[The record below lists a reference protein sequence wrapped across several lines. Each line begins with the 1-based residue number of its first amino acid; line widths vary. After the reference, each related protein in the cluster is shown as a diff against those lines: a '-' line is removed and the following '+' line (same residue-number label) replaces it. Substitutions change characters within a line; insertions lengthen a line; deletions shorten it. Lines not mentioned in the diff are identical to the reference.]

1 MRELQEGKY
10 TAPSGTE
17 IAFQWETTS
26 RDTELKTGTY
36 TFPARDGARVQH
48 QGRGAMTFPL
58 TCIFT
63 GENCM
68 EEASA
73 FEEALYERGVGEL
86 QHPVYGTFKVKPTGS
101 ISRVDDPVTK
111 AGESTVTITFTET
124 IDDEDGGEMA
134 EVAADSVDERY
145 DEFSEAAAE
154 DFAEN
159 IAGVDTIGE
168 QLAVEAALEAQS
180 QSIIDSLQPLA
191 MADESLGGV
200 SNKKTFADWLASAKE
215 LKDSIKSLYDKGM
228 AIAGKVESTYVKALN
243 IARLTLRLMKLP
255 ARLATTLASKIQGYA
270 ALTATLIN
278 QYKNDPFDLKKIA
291 AAYSTARIG
300 IEGAIAS
307 IASGAAIS
315 TAEAAASR
323 SVSPAAATGAPT
335 SGNTGSSG
343 GNMGGSVSENGSG
356 GFTGGPDA
364 DGGPS
369 RNTGVS
375 SREEAVET
383 ANRIMALLETMNTF
397 EDSKIARNA
406 FVDAAPESYI
416 ALVEL
421 VYQSARLIMNA
432 LFSLP
437 MQRTITLDRDRQ
449 VVELCAELYGSPDYL
464 DDFIIQNNFNLN
476 EIELLP
482 MGTRVTHYVQSA

>member
-1 MRELQEGKY
+1 MRELREGKY

-26 RDTELKTGTY
+26 RDTELKTGIY
-36 TFPARDGARVQH
+36 TFPAKNGALVQH
-48 QGRGAMTFPL
+48 QGRGAMMFPL

-68 EEASA
+68 EDASA

-86 QHPVYGTFKVKPTGS
+86 QHPVYGTFKVKPTGN
-101 ISRVDDPVTK
+101 ITREDDPLTK
-111 AGESTVTITFTET
+111 AGESVVIITFTET
-124 IDDEDGGEMA
+124 IDDEDSGELA
-134 EVAADSVDERY
+134 QAAADSVNERY
-145 DEFSEAAAE
+145 EEFSEAAAE
-154 DFAEN
+154 DFAES

-168 QLAVEAALEAQS
+168 QIAVEAALEAQS
-180 QSIIDSLQPLA
+180 QSIIDALQPLA
-191 MADESLGGV
+191 MEEEVPGGA
-200 SNKKTFADWLASAKE
+200 SNKKTFADWLASASE
-215 LKDSIKSLYDKGM
+215 LKDSQKNLYQKGP

-255 ARLATTLASKIQGYA
+255 ARLATTMASKIQGYA
-270 ALTATLIN
+270 ALTATLVN

-291 AAYSTARIG
+291 AAYAAARLG

-315 TAEAAASR
+315 TVEAAASR
-323 SVSPAAATGAPT
+323 SASPTAAPT
-335 SGNTGSSG
+335 SGGAGSSG
-343 GNMGGSVSENGSG
+343 GNMGEVSPSG
-356 GFTGGPDA
+356 GGGSA
-364 DGGPS
+364 SGAATAGPS
-369 RNTGVS
+369 RNTGAS

-383 ANRIMALLETMNTF
+383 ASRIMALLGAMNTF
-397 EDSKIARNA
+397 EDSKIVQNA

-421 VYQSARLIMNA
+421 VYQSTRLMMNA

-482 MGTRVTHYVQSA
+482 MGTKVTYYVQSA

>member
-36 TFPARDGARVQH
+36 TFPAREGARVQH

-58 TCIFT
+58 ACIFT

-73 FEEALYERGVGEL
+73 FEEVLYERGIGEL
-86 QHPVYGTFKVKPTGS
+86 QHPVYGTFKVKPTGN
-101 ISRVDDPVTK
+101 ISRTDDPVTK
-111 AGESTVTITFTET
+111 AGESIVTITFTET
-124 IDDEDGGEMA
+124 IDDEDGDEMA

-145 DEFSEAAAE
+145 EEFSEAAAG
-154 DFAEN
+154 DFAES
-159 IAGVDTIGE
+159 IASVDTIGE

-191 MADESLGGV
+191 MADESLGGT

-215 LKDSIKSLYDKGM
+215 LKDSVKNLYDKGT
-228 AIAGKVESTYVKALN
+228 AIVGKVENTYVKALN

-270 ALTATLIN
+270 SLTATLVN

-291 AAYSTARIG
+291 AAYTTARLG

-323 SVSPAAATGAPT
+323 SASPAAATGAPT
-335 SGNTGSSG
+335 SGGAGSI
-343 GNMGGSVSENGSG
+343 GGSMGESVPGGGGGSI
-356 GFTGGPDA
+356 GGPGA

-383 ANRIMALLETMNTF
+383 ANRLMALLENMIAF
-397 EDSKIARNA
+397 EDSKVSQDA

-482 MGTRVTHYVQSA
+482 MGTKVTHYVQSA

>member
-1 MRELQEGKY
+1 
-10 TAPSGTE
+10 
-17 IAFQWETTS
+17 
-26 RDTELKTGTY
+26 
-36 TFPARDGARVQH
+36 
-48 QGRGAMTFPL
+48 MTFPL

-68 EEASA
+68 EEASL
-73 FEEALYERGVGEL
+73 FEAALYERGVGEL
-86 QHPVYGTFKVKPTGS
+86 QHPVYGTYKVKPTGN
-101 ISRVDDPVTK
+101 IAREDDPVTK

-124 IDDEDGGEMA
+124 IDDEDSSELA

-145 DEFSEAAAE
+145 EKFSEAAAE
-154 DFAEN
+154 DFAES
-159 IAGVDTIGE
+159 IASVDTIGE
-168 QLAVEAALEAQS
+168 QLAVETALEAQS
-180 QSIIDSLQPLA
+180 QSMIDTLQPLA
-191 MADESLGGV
+191 V
-200 SNKKTFADWLASAKE
+200 SDKKTFADWLASAKE
-215 LKDSIKSLYDKGM
+215 LKDSIKGLYDKGM

-243 IARLTLRLMKLP
+243 IARLTLRIMKLP

-270 ALTATLIN
+270 SLTATLIN

-291 AAYSTARIG
+291 AAYATARLG

-315 TAEAAASR
+315 TAEAAARPSSSTGGFR
-323 SVSPAAATGAPT
+323 PAVSASTGGAA
-335 SGNTGSSG
+335 GSSG
-343 GNMGGSVSENGSG
+343 GEGSPSGGGGS
-356 GFTGGPDA
+356 TGGPGAESDA
-364 DGGPS
+364 GPS

-383 ANRIMALLETMNTF
+383 AARIMALLENMIAF
-397 EDSKIARNA
+397 EDSKVSQDA
-406 FVDAAPESYI
+406 FVDAAAESYV
-416 ALVEL
+416 ALTGL
-421 VYQSARLIMNA
+421 VYQSTRLIMNA

-449 VVELCAELYGSPDYL
+449 IVELCAELYGSPDYL

-482 MGTRVTHYVQSA
+482 MGTKVTHYVQST

>member
-1 MRELQEGKY
+1 
-10 TAPSGTE
+10 
-17 IAFQWETTS
+17 
-26 RDTELKTGTY
+26 
-36 TFPARDGARVQH
+36 
-48 QGRGAMTFPL
+48 MTFPL

-68 EEASA
+68 TEASA
-73 FEEALYERGVGEL
+73 FEEVLYEHGVGEL
-86 QHPVYGTFKVKPTGS
+86 QHPVYGTFKVKPTGN
-101 ISRVDDPVTK
+101 ITREDDPLTK
-111 AGESTVTITFTET
+111 TGESIVTITFTET
-124 IDDEDGGEMA
+124 IDDEDSNELA

-145 DEFSEAAAE
+145 EEFSEAAAG
-154 DFAEN
+154 DFAER

-168 QLAVEAALEAQS
+168 QRAVEAALEAQS
-180 QSIIDSLQPLA
+180 QSIIDTLQPLA
-191 MADESLGGV
+191 MADETPGGT
-200 SNKKTFADWLASAKE
+200 SNKKTCADWLASAHE
-215 LKDSIKSLYDKGM
+215 LKDSIKKLYQKGL
-228 AIAGKVESTYVKALN
+228 AIAGKAESTYVKALN

-270 ALTATLIN
+270 SLTAVLVN

-291 AAYSTARIG
+291 AAYTTARLG

-323 SVSPAAATGAPT
+323 SVSPAAATGTPT
-335 SGNTGSSG
+335 SGGAGSSG
-343 GNMGGSVSENGSG
+343 GNTGGGSPSG
-356 GFTGGPDA
+356 GDGSTGGGA
-364 DGGPS
+364 AGGPS

-421 VYQSARLIMNA
+421 VYQSTRLIMNA

-437 MQRTITLDRDRQ
+437 MQRTITIDRDRQ

-482 MGTRVTHYVQSA
+482 MGTKVTHYVQGT

>member
-1 MRELQEGKY
+1 MRELREGKY

-17 IAFQWETTS
+17 ITFQWETTS

-36 TFPARDGARVQH
+36 TFPMRDGARVQH

-68 EEASA
+68 AEASA

-86 QHPVYGTFKVKPTGS
+86 QHPVYGTFKVKPTGN
-101 ISRVDDPVTK
+101 ITREDDPLTK
-111 AGESTVTITFTET
+111 AGESIVTITFTET
-124 IDDEDGGEMA
+124 IDDEDSSELA

-145 DEFSEAAAE
+145 EEFSEAAAG
-154 DFAEN
+154 DFAER

-168 QLAVEAALEAQS
+168 QRAVEAALEAQS
-180 QSIIDSLQPLA
+180 QSIIDTLQPLA
-191 MADESLGGV
+191 MADGALGGA
-200 SNKKTFADWLASAKE
+200 SNKKTCADWLASAKE
-215 LKDSIKSLYDKGM
+215 LKDSIKKLYQKGL

-255 ARLATTLASKIQGYA
+255 ARLATTLASKMQGYA
-270 ALTATLIN
+270 SLTATPVN
-278 QYKNDPFDLKKIA
+278 QYRNDPFDLKKIA
-291 AAYSTARIG
+291 AAYTTARLG

-315 TAEAAASR
+315 TAEAAASP
-323 SVSPAAATGAPT
+323 SFSIGVSPGGGDGSTGSGAAA
-335 SGNTGSSG
+335 
-343 GNMGGSVSENGSG
+343 
-356 GFTGGPDA
+356 GP
-364 DGGPS
+364 G
-369 RNTGVS
+369 RNTGAS

-383 ANRIMALLETMNTF
+383 TSRIMALLETMNTF

-421 VYQSARLIMNA
+421 VYQSTRLIMNA

-437 MQRTITLDRDRQ
+437 MQRTITIDRDRQ

-482 MGTRVTHYVQSA
+482 MGTKVTHYVQGT